1 MLDFYNV
8 KPFHQT
14 VHDSFA
20 EMCSTLGG
28 LAHICLG
35 VVVVG
40 LMKGEWPELE
50 ASLVCRGTDEG
61 GMTGVG
67 G

>member
-1 MLDFYNV
+1 M

-14 VHDSFA
+14 VYDSFA
-20 EMCSTLGG
+20 EMCSMLGG
-28 LAHICLG
+28 PAHICLR
-35 VVVVG
+35 VVVG

-50 ASLVCRGTDEG
+50 VSLVCRGADEG
-61 GMTGVG
+61 GVTGVG